1 MKQAA
6 AKLSGIILA
15 GGRSQRFGR
24 DKARMEVGGKKVVD
38 KIVRV
43 LNEFPFRQLAVVTG
57 QGRMGDWPREATVL
71 PDDREGL
78 GPIGGIT
85 TALRHLSSGVLVVAC
100 DMPFVTASMVE
111 WLLEHYDAGAD
122 AIVPR
127 HGKSI
132 EPLFAIYEQSFLPAA
147 EAAIE
152 AGQYAL
158 HRVLE
163 KATLRLVDIPGH
175 FSMEREFANINTPED
190 YERAQDIR

>member
-15 GGRSQRFGR
+15 GGKSQRFGR
-24 DKARMEVGGKKVVD
+24 DKARMEVGGEKVVG

-43 LNEFPFRQLAVVTG
+43 LDEFPFRQLAVVTAP
-57 QGRMGDWPREATVL
+57 GRTGDWPREATVL
-71 PDDREGL
+71 QDDREGL

-85 TALRHLSSGVLVVAC
+85 TALRHLSSGILVVAC
-100 DMPFVTASMVE
+100 DMPFVTASMVD
-111 WLLEHYDAGAD
+111 WLLDHYDASAA

-127 HGKSI
+127 HGKDI
-132 EPLFAIYEQSFLPAA
+132 EPLFAIYEQSFLAAA
-147 EAAIE
+147 EAAID

-158 HRVLE
+158 HRALE
-163 KATLRLVDIPGH
+163 GAALRLIDIPGH

-190 YERAQDIR
+190 YERARKIR